1 MTDSIR
7 HLRTCTLCEATC
19 GLVITA
25 EGGKVTDIRGDPD
38 DPFSKGYLCPK
49 ALGLKDVYED
59 PDRLKTPRVREGSVW
74 KEVSWDEAYDL
85 VAARLKATQAAHGR
99 DAVAVYLG
107 NPSVHNLGTM
117 LYAPTLLRALRTK
130 NRYSATSVD
139 QLPHMLVAYWMF
151 GHQLLFPVP
160 DLDRTDF
167 LLIFGANPAV
177 SNGSLMTA
185 PGMPRRLK
193 EIRARGAVVVVD
205 PRHTETAQLASAHHF
220 IRPGT
225 DALALLAMLQVLF
238 KENLTRPG
246 RLAALSD
253 GLDALRA
260 AAERFPP
267 ERVAE
272 VTGISAEALRG
283 LARDFARAKAPVA
296 YGRMG
301 VSTQAF
307 GTLCAWLINALN
319 LVMGRLDA
327 EGGAM
332 FTRPAID
339 LVSNPALL
347 GPGHFGK
354 WKSRVRG
361 LPEFGGELPAAALA
375 EEIATPGEGQVKAL
389 VTIAGNPVLSTPNGA
404 ALERALPGLDFMVA
418 IDFYLNETTRHAHV
432 ILPPTFV
439 LEREHYDLALNV
451 LAVRNVAKWS
461 DALFPRGKEARHDW
475 EILGSL
481 TRRLG
486 DPKLGRSLRFKGEA
500 LGMRALG
507 PRRLVDFLLRTGPRR
522 LSMKALEAQPH
533 GMDLGALEPCFPARL
548 RTPGQ
553 RIAAAPAPLLEDL
566 PRLEATLNERARDP
580 LGLELVGRR
589 DLRSNNSWM
598 HNSARLV
605 KGDKRCTLLMNP
617 ADAEAR
623 GLLSGQ
629 RVRLASSVGSVE
641 VELEVVDD
649 MMPGVVS
656 LPHGWGHHREGAQL
670 QVARAHAGA
679 SINDVTDAAVL
690 DALSGNAGF
699 SGVRVTVSAL
709 AALGAPPP
717 RLGIPV
723 AAR

>member
-1 MTDSIR
+1 MTEPLR

-59 PDRLKTPRVREGSVW
+59 PDRLKTPRVREGSSW
-74 KEVSWDEAYDL
+74 KEVGWAEAYDL
-85 VAARLKATQAAHGR
+85 VAAKLKATQAAHGR

-117 LYAPTLLRALRTK
+117 LYAPTLLRALRTR

-139 QLPHMLVAYWMF
+139 QLPHMLASYLMF

-160 DLDRTDF
+160 DLDRTDH

-193 EIRARGAVVVVD
+193 EIRARGKVVVID

-225 DALALLAMLQVLF
+225 DALALLAMLHVLF
-238 KENLTRPG
+238 EENLVRPG
-246 RLAALSD
+246 RLAALAD
-253 GLDALRA
+253 GLDSLRSA
-260 AAERFPP
+260 AARFPP
-267 ERVAE
+267 ARVAAA
-272 VTGISAEALRG
+272 TGISAGALTAM
-283 LARDFARAKAPVA
+283 AREFAAAKAPVA

-319 LVMGRLDA
+319 LAMGRLDA

-332 FTRPAID
+332 FTRPAVD
-339 LVSNPALL
+339 LVANPMLI
-347 GPGHFGK
+347 GKGHFGK

-375 EEIATPGEGQVKAL
+375 EEIATPGEGQIRAL
-389 VTIAGNPVLSTPNGA
+389 ITIAGNPVLSTPNGA
-404 ALERALPGLDFMVA
+404 ALEKALPSLDFMVA
-418 IDFYLNETTRHAHV
+418 VDFYLNETTRHAHV
-432 ILPPTFV
+432 ILPPTFA

-461 DALFPRGKEARHDW
+461 PALFPRAKDARHDW

-486 DPKLGRSLRFKGEA
+486 DPELGRSLRFMGEA

-507 PRRLVDFLLRTGPRR
+507 PKRLVDYLLRTGPRK
-522 LSMKALEAQPH
+522 LSVGALERSPH
-533 GMDLGALEPCFPARL
+533 GLDLGPLEPCFPSRL
-548 RTPGQ
+548 RSKGQ
-553 RIAAAPAPLLEDL
+553 RIDAAPAPMLEDL
-566 PRLEATLNERARDP
+566 DRLEATLGERAKAP
-580 LGLELVGRR
+580 GGLELIGRR

-605 KGDKRCTLLMNP
+605 KGEKRCTLLMHP
-617 ADAEAR
+617 ADASAR
-623 GLLSGQ
+623 GLQDGQ
-629 RVRLASSVGSVE
+629 RVRLASSVGSIE

-649 MMPGVVS
+649 LMPGVVS
-656 LPHGWGHHREGAQL
+656 LPHGWGHHRDGAQL
-670 QVARAHAGA
+670 GVARAHAGA
-679 SINDVTDAAVL
+679 SINDVTDAGQL
-690 DALSGNAGF
+690 DVLSGNAGF
-699 SGVRVTVSAL
+699 SGVQVTVSPLPVLRAPPQR
-709 AALGAPPP
+709 LGAP
-717 RLGIPV
+717 V
-723 AAR
+723 ASR

>member
-1 MTDSIR
+1 MT

-19 GLVITA
+19 GIVVTT
-25 EGGKVTDIRGDPD
+25 EGDRITDIRGDPD

-49 ALGLKDVYED
+49 ALGLKDVHED
-59 PDRLKTPRVREGSVW
+59 PDRLKTPRVREGNGW
-74 KEVSWDEAYDL
+74 REVSWSEAYDL
-85 VAARLKATQAAHGR
+85 VAARLKAVQAAHGR
-99 DAVAVYLG
+99 DAVAIYLG

-117 LYAPTLLRALRTK
+117 LYAPTLLRALRSK

-139 QLPHMLVAYWMF
+139 QLPHMLTSYLMF

-160 DLDRTDF
+160 DLDRTDH

-185 PGMPRRLK
+185 PGMPKRLK
-193 EIRARGAVVVVD
+193 EIRARGKVVVID
-205 PRHTETAQLASAHHF
+205 PRFTETAQLASAHHF

-225 DALALLAMLQVLF
+225 DALLLLAMLQVLF
-238 KENLTRPG
+238 KEKLTRPG
-246 RLAALSD
+246 RLEAFTD
-253 GLDALRA
+253 GLDALRG
-260 AAERFPP
+260 AAEVYPP
-267 ERVAE
+267 ERVAAA
-272 VTGISAEALRG
+272 TGLSAEVIRS
-283 LARDFARAKAPVA
+283 LAREFAAAKAPVA

-307 GTLCAWLINALN
+307 GTLCAWLINGLN

-332 FTRPAID
+332 FTRPAVD
-339 LVSNPALL
+339 LVSNPALI
-347 GPGHFGK
+347 GRGHFGK

-389 VTIAGNPVLSTPNGA
+389 ITVAGNPVLSTPNGA

-432 ILPPTFV
+432 ILPPTFA
-439 LEREHYDLALNV
+439 LEREHYDLALNL
-451 LAVRNVAKWS
+451 LAVRNVAKYS
-461 DALFPRGKEARHDW
+461 PALFPRPKEARHDW

-486 DPKLGRSLRFKGEA
+486 DPVLGRSLRFKGEA

-507 PRRLVDFLLRTGPRR
+507 PRRLLDFLLRTGPRK
-522 LSMKALEAQPH
+522 LSVGQLEKAAH
-533 GMDLGALEPCFPARL
+533 GLDLGALEPCLPERL
-548 RTPGQ
+548 KNKEK
-553 RIAAAPAPLLEDL
+553 RISAAPAPMLDDVK
-566 PRLEATLNERARDP
+566 RLEATLDGRAAD
-580 LGLELVGRR
+580 GLELIGRR

-605 KGDKRCTLLMNP
+605 KGDKRCSLKMNP
-617 ADAEAR
+617 VDAKAR
-623 GLLSGQ
+623 GLSSGQ
-629 RVRLASSVGSVE
+629 RVKLSSAVGAVE
-641 VELEVVDD
+641 VELEVDED
-649 MMPGVVS
+649 LMPGVVS
-656 LPHGWGHHREGAQL
+656 LPHGWGHDREGIQL
-670 QVARAHAGA
+670 GVAKAHAGA
-679 SINDVTDAAVL
+679 SINDVTDAAHL

-699 SGVRVTVSAL
+699 SGVRVNVEP
-709 AALGAPPP
+709 GAPAVIASVREKVPA
-717 RLGIPV
+717 G
-723 AAR
+723 ARSRSERG

>member
-1 MTDSIR
+1 MR

-19 GLVITA
+19 GLVITT
-25 EGGKVTDIRGDPD
+25 EGGAVNEIRGDPD

-49 ALGLKDVYED
+49 ALGLKDVYQD
-59 PDRLKTPRVREGSVW
+59 PDRLKTPRVREGSGW
-74 KEVSWDEAYDL
+74 KDVSWAEAYDL
-85 VAARLKATQAAHGR
+85 VAAKLKATQAAHGR

-117 LYAPTLLRALRTK
+117 LYAPTLLRALRTR

-139 QLPHMLVAYWMF
+139 QLPHMLAAYLMF

-160 DLDRTDF
+160 DLDRTDH

-185 PGMPRRLK
+185 PGMSRRLK
-193 EIRARGAVVVVD
+193 EIRARGKVVVVD

-225 DALALLAMLQVLF
+225 DALALLAMLHVLF
-238 KENLTRPG
+238 EENLARPG
-246 RLAALSD
+246 RLSAMAD
-253 GLDALRA
+253 GLEALRA
-260 AAERFPP
+260 AAARFPP
-267 ERVAE
+267 ARVAAA
-272 VTGISAEALRG
+272 TGISAEALAL
-283 LARDFARAKAPVA
+283 LAREFAAAKAPVA

-319 LVMGRLDA
+319 LVVGRLDA

-332 FTRPAID
+332 FTRPAVD
-339 LVSNPALL
+339 LVANPMLI
-347 GPGHFGK
+347 GKGHFGK

-375 EEIATPGEGQVKAL
+375 EEISTPGEGQIRSL
-389 VTIAGNPVLSTPNGA
+389 ITIAGNPVLSTPNGA
-404 ALERALPGLDFMVA
+404 ALERALPSLDFMVA
-418 IDFYLNETTRHAHV
+418 VDFYLNETTRHAHV

-461 DALFPRGKEARHDW
+461 PPLFPRAKEARHDW

-486 DPKLGRSLRFKGEA
+486 DPVLGRSLRFKGEA
-500 LGMRALG
+500 LAMRALG
-507 PRRLVDFLLRTGPRR
+507 PRRLVDYFLRTGPRR
-522 LSMKALEAQPH
+522 LSVGALEAQPH
-533 GMDLGALEPCFPARL
+533 GMDLGPLEPCFPARL
-548 RTPGQ
+548 RSKGQ
-553 RIAAAPAPLLEDL
+553 RLDAAPAPMLEDL
-566 PRLEATLNERARDP
+566 DRLEATLGERAQSSG
-580 LGLELVGRR
+580 GLALIGRR

-605 KGDKRCTLLMNP
+605 KGEKRCTLLMNP
-617 ADAEAR
+617 ADASAR
-623 GLLSGQ
+623 GLRSGQ
-629 RVRLASSVGSVE
+629 RVRLASSVGSVD
-641 VELEVVDD
+641 VELEVVDEV
-649 MMPGVVS
+649 MPGVVS
-656 LPHGWGHHREGAQL
+656 LPHGWGHHREGSQL
-670 QVARAHAGA
+670 AVAREHAGE
-679 SINDVTDAAVL
+679 SINDVTDAAQL
-690 DALSGNAGF
+690 DVLSGNAGF
-699 SGVRVTVSAL
+699 SGVSVTVSAL
-709 AALGAPPP
+709 SVLGAPPQ
-717 RLGIPV
+717 RLGTPV
-723 AAR
+723 AVR